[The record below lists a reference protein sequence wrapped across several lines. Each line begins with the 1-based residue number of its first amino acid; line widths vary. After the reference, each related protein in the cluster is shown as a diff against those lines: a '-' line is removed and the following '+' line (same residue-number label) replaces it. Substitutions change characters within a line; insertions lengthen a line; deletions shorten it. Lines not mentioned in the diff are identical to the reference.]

1 MTQSTALSGRVTVAR
16 NDPADAGVRQVI
28 ARIDDGPR
36 TTLMFG
42 ESMSQELP
50 PGGYRLRL
58 HNTLVW
64 KTVPFTVG
72 PGEHARITVINRA
85 GRLSFGFLAMLGAAP
100 MFLTVR
106 IETGAPS
113 V

>member
-1 MTQSTALSGRVTVAR
+1 MTEPAPLTGRVTVAR
-16 NDPADAGVRQVI
+16 NDPADAGMRQVI

-42 ESMSQELP
+42 ESMSRDLP
-50 PGGYRLRL
+50 PGDYRLRL

-85 GRLSFGFLAMLGAAP
+85 GRFSFGFLAMLGAAP

-106 IETGAPS
+106 VETGAPL